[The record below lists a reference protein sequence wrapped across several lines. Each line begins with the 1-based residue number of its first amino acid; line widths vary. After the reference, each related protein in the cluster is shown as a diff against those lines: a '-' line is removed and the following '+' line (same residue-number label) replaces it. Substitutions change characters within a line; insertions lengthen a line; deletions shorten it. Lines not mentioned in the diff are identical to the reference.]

1 MRYYQGMIDLNI
13 LKKGEDYRGLKKS
26 FVIFVCTFDLFGQG
40 RHVYTFENRCVQDLE
55 LQLSDDTVKIILNT
69 KGILDDVSIEMK
81 SLLDYIDGKEPEDE
95 FTRELDDAVNEVRD
109 NEKWRLEY
117 MTLQMSYQEK
127 YEMGVQDGIELG
139 IEKGI
144 EQGIE
149 QGIELGKIS
158 GTIDTLRQLDFN
170 NEQIVQ
176 HIMKQFGLS
185 EEEVN
190 KYICL

>member
-1 MRYYQGMIDLNI
+1 
-13 LKKGEDYRGLKKS
+13 
-26 FVIFVCTFDLFGQG
+26 
-40 RHVYTFENRCVQDLE
+40 
-55 LQLSDDTVKIILNT
+55 
-69 KGILDDVSIEMK
+69 
-81 SLLDYIDGKEPEDE
+81 
-95 FTRELDDAVNEVRD
+95 
-109 NEKWRLEY
+109 

-127 YEMGVQDGIELG
+127 YELGVQDGIELG
-139 IEKGI
+139 R

-185 EEEVN
+185 EEEAN